1 MTNKEASEILNCM
14 STDLY
19 LGLKD
24 LGATSPFREVL
35 AQRIEAIERAQD
47 AIHYWDEH
55 IRNSIAGG
63 GNARY

>member
-1 MTNKEASEILNCM
+1 MTNKQASEILGCM

-24 LGATSPFREVL
+24 LKATSPMREVL

-47 AIHYWDEH
+47 ALCYWDDYV
-55 IRNSIAGG
+55 RKSITGG
-63 GNARY
+63 